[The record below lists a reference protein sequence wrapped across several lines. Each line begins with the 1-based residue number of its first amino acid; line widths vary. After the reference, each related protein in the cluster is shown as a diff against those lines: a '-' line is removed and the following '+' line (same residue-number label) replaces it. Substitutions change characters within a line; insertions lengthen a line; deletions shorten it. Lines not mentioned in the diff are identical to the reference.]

1 MKWFIKLHLEL
12 SFLSK
17 LGFYFLYFHT
27 IIFLKYMVVYLKN
40 QKYIKNSEMRIK
52 KLNNCFKIF
61 LHTILIFSLCSS
73 HIIETLHAMTI
84 AFFNYREINLG
95 LD

>member
-1 MKWFIKLHLEL
+1 
-12 SFLSK
+12 
-17 LGFYFLYFHT
+17 
-27 IIFLKYMVVYLKN
+27 MVVYLKN
-40 QKYIKNSEMRIK
+40 QKYIKSSKMRIK

-73 HIIETLHAMTI
+73 HKIEPLHATTI
-84 AFFNYREINLG
+84 AFFNNREINLG